1 MPLPRRRR
9 FAFTLIELLVVIAII
24 AILIGLLL
32 PAVQKV
38 REAAARTACTNNLK
52 QLGLA
57 VQNMHDSQ
65 GSLPPAAGCL
75 HGMDLHNI
83 GPITFW
89 ILPYIEQGAAY
100 SAALVNG
107 VYNSGNVDSVPIK
120 IYVCPSDPSISS
132 SGSAADGWALCSY
145 ACNTLAFSQATYDT
159 PGNYLTCYV
168 HGPLMT
174 VNNYTAQLY
183 PISTGGKH
191 IPADF
196 PDGTSNTIIWTEKY
210 ALCSPDGNTNDG
222 GTQWPDRFEAQTGP
236 FIGYYPYNASSG
248 TLAYGS
254 NQTGKELPTYGLPAG
269 GGNGGYFQIRPLP
282 FLAPGGCIPGVA
294 STGHSGIMA
303 ALGDGSVRLC
313 SASMSPQT
321 WWMAMVPNDGNP
333 LGTDW

>member
-1 MPLPRRRR
+1 VCPLPPRRRP
-9 FAFTLIELLVVIAII
+9 AFTLIELLVVIAII

-52 QLGLA
+52 QMGLA
-57 VQNMHDSQ
+57 VHNMHDAQ
-65 GSLPPAAGCL
+65 GSLPPATGRP
-75 HGMDLHNI
+75 HGMDLKNI

-89 ILPYIEQGAAY
+89 ILPYVEQGAAY
-100 SAALVNG
+100 SAANVNG
-107 VYNSGNVDSVPIK
+107 IYNSGNVDSIPIK
-120 IYVCPSDPSISS
+120 LYLCPSDPSLSS
-132 SGSAADGWALCSY
+132 TASASNGWASSSY

-174 VNNYTAQLY
+174 VSNYTAQLY

-210 ALCSPDGNTNDG
+210 ALCSPDANSNDG

-236 FIGYYPYNASSG
+236 FVGYYPYTNSSNTG
-248 TLAYGS
+248 PAYGS
-254 NQTGKELPTYGLPAG
+254 NQVRQTAPTYGVPG
-269 GGNGGYFQIRPLP
+269 FFQVRPIP
-282 FLAPGGCIPGVA
+282 WLAVGGCKPGIA
-294 STGHSGIMA
+294 STGHTAGILVG
-303 ALGDGSVRLC
+303 LGDGSVRLC
-313 SASMSPQT
+313 AAGMNPQT
-321 WWMAMVPNDGNP
+321 WWMAIVPDDGNP
-333 LGTDW
+333 MPADW